1 MIRTILI
8 WLFIFIVGSLIV
20 NFIINPN
27 EFESFKS
34 NIKEKISEIN
44 IPDLKNSKEEASQQK
59 DYTTKNF
66 LEEKSKKE
74 EEIHDLI
81 SNIEKDRCYFLDT
94 SPRTYSKEKAMERS
108 CRTICYDL
116 RLYYHSN
123 KCEGRDS
130 ICYCEDK

>member
-34 NIKEKISEIN
+34 NIKEKISEFEV
-44 IPDLKNSKEEASQQK
+44 PKLENSKEEVNLVS
-59 DYTTKNF
+59 N
-66 LEEKSKKE
+66 LEE
-74 EEIHDLI
+74 
-81 SNIEKDRCYFLDT
+81 DRCYFLDT
-94 SPRTYSKEKAMERS
+94 YPRTYSKEDAMERS
-108 CRTICYDL
+108 CRTICYNL
-116 RLYYHSN
+116 RLYYHSS

-130 ICYCEDK
+130 ICYCEDN